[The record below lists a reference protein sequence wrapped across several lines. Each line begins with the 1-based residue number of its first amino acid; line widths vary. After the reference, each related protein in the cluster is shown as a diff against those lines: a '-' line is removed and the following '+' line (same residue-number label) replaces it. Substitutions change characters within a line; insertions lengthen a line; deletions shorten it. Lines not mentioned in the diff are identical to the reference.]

1 MRGNVYMITN
11 EIYGFKRTC
20 HHCGE
25 ESQFG
30 INYEEYQRLFIKQE
44 HVQDVFPNMPKED
57 RELMISGIHPKC
69 WIEMFEDFDEDEEED
84 NGDSETQGEEYGE
97 Q

>member
-1 MRGNVYMITN
+1 
-11 EIYGFKRTC
+11 
-20 HHCGE
+20 
-25 ESQFG
+25 
-30 INYEEYQRLFIKQE
+30 
-44 HVQDVFPNMPKED
+44 MPKED

-69 WIEMFEDFDEDEEED
+69 WIEMFEDFDKDEEED